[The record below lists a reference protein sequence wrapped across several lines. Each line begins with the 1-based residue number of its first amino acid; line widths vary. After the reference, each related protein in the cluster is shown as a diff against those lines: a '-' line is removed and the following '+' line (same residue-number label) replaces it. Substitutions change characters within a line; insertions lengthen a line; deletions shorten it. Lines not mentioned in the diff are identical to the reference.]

1 MSEGASEQI
10 KGFIRSTRERET
22 EQESKMVSGTPF
34 DIFFHYDRGGGG
46 GYNTKTPIFNT
57 LSYKH
62 MGLFDVI
69 AFEQQNPPITYI
81 FCYIFCAR
89 LGGYNVQNLP

>member
-1 MSEGASEQI
+1 MNKL
-10 KGFIRSTRERET
+10 KGLLDLRGKGKLNKSQKWSLE
-22 EQESKMVSGTPF
+22 PPL
-34 DIFFHYDRGGGG
+34 IFFSITIGGGG